1 MKCKSCNGEMIQK
14 SRWRLFVVG
23 ALMSVSVLTALFFP
37 CFWAPGVILVLTGAY
52 LMVWATF
59 GKGYWCRNCKKF
71 GLS

>member
-14 SRWRLFVVG
+14 SRWRLFIVG
-23 ALMSVSVLTALFFP
+23 GLMSVSVLTALFFP
-37 CFWAPGVILVLTGAY
+37 FFWAPGIILVFTGVY

-71 GLS
+71 SLF